1 METTITSF
9 IHQMT
14 NLGKTTI
21 KIEPWIVVFLV
32 SNFFETRCLMALP
45 IKDTWFKHL

>member
-1 METTITSF
+1 
-9 IHQMT
+9 MT

-32 SNFFETRCLMALP
+32 SSFFETRCLMALP